1 MPAPDLFG
9 FLRDAESLRAIRQG
23 LTDAANRGMVAGTLG
38 APVDMA
44 TQAANLGIAGAGYL
58 GHKAGLLDTPP
69 ELIDS
74 KTVPGSS
81 EWIGQNMQNAGIV
94 SANRNPVAEA
104 GMGLLSPVAFKAA
117 QKAGGLLYN
126 AEAQAAKNLAQP
138 STLGSQAGVLRFG
151 QGSNLD
157 DAEAFAKR
165 VPELGKGLAAK
176 VKADRGGSVYVTV
189 TKAPLTKAGE
199 IAKNRSPVYLDFK
212 ARFADHPSYWGSTVS
227 SDPFTQNTIDD
238 ALQMLRF
245 RLSGNPADAPTINR
259 SQFDPATGAGRVEQ
273 VKLHQNVFNNGGGER
288 WDPVEVAPF
297 TFLKAR

>member
-1 MPAPDLFG
+1 MPGLID
-9 FLRDAESLRAIRQG
+9 FLRDRESQKAMGQG
-23 LTDAANRGMVAGTLG
+23 LLDAANRGMVAGTLG

-44 TQAANLGIAGAGYL
+44 TQAANLGVAGVGYL
-58 GHKAGLLDTPP
+58 GHKLGLLQVPP

-74 KTVPGSS
+74 KNVPGSS
-81 EWIGQNMQNAGIV
+81 EWIGQKMQNAGMV
-94 SANRNPVAEA
+94 TENRNPVAEA
-104 GMGLLSPVAFKAA
+104 GMGLLSPVAYMGA
-117 QKAGGLLYN
+117 QKAGKALYQ
-126 AEAQAAKNLAQP
+126 AEARAAENLAQP
-138 STLGSQAGVLRFG
+138 STLNSQAGVLRFG

-157 DAEAFAKR
+157 DAEAFARR
-165 VPELGKGLAAK
+165 VPELGKGLSAK
-176 VKADRGGSVYVTV
+176 VEADKGGSVYVTV

-199 IAKNRSPVYLDFK
+199 VAKNRPAKPVDFK

-245 RLSGNPADAPTINR
+245 KLSRNPADAPEISR
-259 SQFDPATGAGRVEQ
+259 SHFDPATGAGRVEQ
-273 VKLHQNVFNNGGGER
+273 VRLHQNVFNNGGGER